1 MKPPARV
8 RKAPAQV
15 VQTAQRAAAATLRA
29 ASSGYK
35 ELGAGET
42 PYRADFKRGI
52 EATVD
57 KAGGKP
63 PQRNQAQE
71 LVFEDA
77 PTFRPVFEPSQVIRQ
92 GAFGGTY
99 WRPIVSGVTG
109 EAIKDA
115 WKEFPDDWFKGVPAK
130 LLTASWPRYDAAVN
144 RYGVKCGGSLDMWE
158 SSGWISN
165 IDPYGWFQWYCRFF
179 LGRRSSDDARQI
191 QRWNSVAGPGGR
203 FKNQLIG
210 RCARASTTHDDATIS
225 PVIRQS
231 LLHWGYE
238 LSEKHA
244 AAYVKKKKLPTLKP
258 AASKVD
264 FRTLGLA
271 VGSKPSNQTGKVGTG
286 KKAAAGAKPTG
297 KTPASKSKQP
307 ASSKRKAPAAAAT
320 SSTKKRAK
328 K

>member
-144 RYGVKCGGSLDMWE
+144 RCAPLVKLAPG
-158 SSGWISN
+158 
-165 IDPYGWFQWYCRFF
+165 
-179 LGRRSSDDARQI
+179 
-191 QRWNSVAGPGGR
+191 AGPLR
-203 FKNQLIG
+203 
-210 RCARASTTHDDATIS
+210 R
-225 PVIRQS
+225 
-231 LLHWGYE
+231 W
-238 LSEKHA
+238 
-244 AAYVKKKKLPTLKP
+244 
-258 AASKVD
+258 
-264 FRTLGLA
+264 
-271 VGSKPSNQTGKVGTG
+271 
-286 KKAAAGAKPTG
+286 
-297 KTPASKSKQP
+297 
-307 ASSKRKAPAAAAT
+307 AAAT
-320 SSTKKRAK
+320 LAGWQRRRRVVVRLAGVCCALTRLHACAATADAAPTTNAVQVRGQVRRVARHVGIIRLDIQH
-328 K
+328 